1 MSTLFGDCGD
11 GGLGPVVPGFDL
23 PLQQLI
29 NTVRLYLRD
38 YPELNRLIRGEE
50 HSDRMIAWAIF
61 DAIDD
66 WNSTPPLIPPAQ
78 LGSFPSKS
86 LLLRGTVI
94 ALLES
99 VGLLMTRNHLT
110 FSDGGIQVGVSD
122 KTPLIQSWL
131 QLIGN
136 RYEEKKQRLKIAINI
151 ELGWGQG
158 VHSEYLWTNGFYGG
172 W

>member
-1 MSTLFGDCGD
+1 MSLFGDCDD
-11 GGLGPVVPGFDL
+11 GGLSPSIPGFDV
-23 PLQQLI
+23 PVQQLI

-38 YPELNRLIRGEE
+38 YPELNRLIRGVE
-50 HSDRMIAWAIF
+50 HSDRMIAWAIA

-78 LGSFPSKS
+78 LTNFPSKS
-86 LLLRGTVI
+86 LLLRGAVI
-94 ALLES
+94 SLLES
-99 VGLLMTRNHLT
+99 IGLLMTRNHLT

-136 RYEEKKQRLKIAINI
+136 RYEEKKQRLK
-151 ELGWGQG
+151 
-158 VHSEYLWTNGFYGG
+158 SP
-172 W
+172 